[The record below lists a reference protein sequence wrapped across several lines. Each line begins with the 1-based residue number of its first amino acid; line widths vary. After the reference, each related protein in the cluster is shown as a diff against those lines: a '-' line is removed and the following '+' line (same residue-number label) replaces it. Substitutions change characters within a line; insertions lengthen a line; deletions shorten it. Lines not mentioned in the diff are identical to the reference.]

1 MKQDNTD
8 QSLWKASRKKKKG
21 TNVFKQAKTVN
32 EIILTTFVGGFVV
45 FEIFR
50 YKERSSIDFTLVRIL
65 K

>member
-21 TNVFKQAKTVN
+21 TNVFKQAKNVN